1 MTNIFRAAMAATVA
15 TLALWAAPAAA
26 QQASA
31 SATIRK
37 PLTLTSKQNLNFGDI
52 LVTGT
57 GTFSA
62 NVDVAAN
69 GSLVCPA
76 TYFTCS
82 GTRVPAIYNVSG
94 NKQQQVKLTVD
105 STITLTNTATPPDS
119 LTMTV
124 LLPSTGDTVTLTNS
138 GFPGTDVNLG
148 GRLTITDATQDGAYS
163 GSFNVTANYQ

>member
-1 MTNIFRAAMAATVA
+1 MTKTLSVGMAAA
-15 TLALWAAPAAA
+15 AIAALWAAPAAA

-31 SATIRK
+31 AAVIRK
-37 PLTLTSKQNLNFGDI
+37 PLTLTSKQNLNFGNV

-62 NVDVAAN
+62 NVDIAAN
-69 GSLVCPA
+69 GTLTCPTA
-76 TYFTCS
+76 YFTCS
-82 GTRVPAIYNVSG
+82 GTSLPATYNVSG
-94 NKQQQVKLTVD
+94 NKSQQVKLTVD
-105 STITLTNTATPPDS
+105 STITLQSTTTPGDT

-124 LLPSTGDTVTLTNS
+124 LLPASGDTVTLTNS

-148 GRLTITDATQDGAYS
+148 GRLTITNTTQDGAYS

>member
-1 MTNIFRAAMAATVA
+1 MSSTSRLALVA
-15 TLALWAAPAAA
+15 VVIGLGLWAAPAAA

-31 SATIRK
+31 SATIKK

-62 NVDVAAN
+62 NVEVAAN
-69 GSLVCPA
+69 GTLSCPT

-94 NKQQQVKLTVD
+94 NKSQQVKLTVD
-105 STITLTNTATPPDS
+105 ATVTLRNSANPTDT

-124 LLPSTGDTVTLTNS
+124 LLPATGDTVTLTNS
-138 GFPGTDVNLG
+138 GAPGTDVNLG
-148 GRLTITDATQDGAYS
+148 GRLTITQATPDGAYS